1 MGWTGVVQMEHGEVI
16 LWRDRDAR
24 FYRFYDY
31 ENFTG
36 RKKKEL
42 APRIKQEVAPIAE
55 VVAAVL
61 DKTGNGVK
69 DWYSPGFLKSLKE
82 KT

>member
-1 MGWTGVVQMEHGEVI
+1 VIGTRTFWHGCFQSEKGPVFLWDDGEVR
-16 LWRDRDAR
+16 L
-24 FYRFYDY
+24 Y
-31 ENFTG
+31 E
-36 RKKKEL
+36 KKVV

-69 DWYSPGFLKSLKE
+69 DWYSPGFLKSLKD